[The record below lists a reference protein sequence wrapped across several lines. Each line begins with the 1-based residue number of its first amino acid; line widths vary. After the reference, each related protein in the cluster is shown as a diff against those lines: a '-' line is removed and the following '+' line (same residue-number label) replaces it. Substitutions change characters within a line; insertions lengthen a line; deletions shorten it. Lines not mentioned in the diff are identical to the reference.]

1 MNLDFLKKIKKT
13 ELKTADDYLTVPF
26 MNTVNDESFY
36 STTQVM
42 KILVGVTGQGK
53 TFSTA
58 RVFIPHLINNH
69 GVKFVIVSAPQKG
82 ILDKVDF
89 SVGASKCNA
98 QITDNIDDALMFAEN
113 DVPVIL
119 LKCHAAIMHDDKG
132 QKLQNFLLENSIKFA
147 VFVDEAHT
155 WLCSDKENYKDVVGW
170 PGNKHE
176 AKYFKMLAKLSIV
189 SPFMFGLTA
198 TPNAEQIGKISTI
211 GDMSFE
217 VINTF
222 APKPLLINQTA
233 YFGNTK
239 FYTPNHLIG
248 ATETAFEEFVNN
260 VYDETESCGFKKTA
274 IVACSVDNASNG
286 FNKDVVKKLLINILT
301 KNPYT
306 SKDTKSIAIM
316 TGKSEETGSYD
327 LDGSFQKLT
336 DDEIKT
342 KLNDGNDP
350 LMFLLVVNKGQ
361 MGMNVYTLKNYFTFK
376 YTDKMDKS
384 GDALEEFPIQGVG
397 RLIRLNTGFSKV
409 KDFTT
414 KYGYDLGNYMKTLN
428 KEEKKNLLVANT
440 MNIVVPN
447 NAMWGA
453 AIDTFQKV
461 YASSIVQAKTYFKV
475 S

>member
-1 MNLDFLKKIKKT
+1 
-13 ELKTADDYLTVPF
+13 
-26 MNTVNDESFY
+26 
-36 STTQVM
+36 
-42 KILVGVTGQGK
+42 
-53 TFSTA
+53 
-58 RVFIPHLINNH
+58 
-69 GVKFVIVSAPQKG
+69 
-82 ILDKVDF
+82 
-89 SVGASKCNA
+89 
-98 QITDNIDDALMFAEN
+98 
-113 DVPVIL
+113 
-119 LKCHAAIMHDDKG
+119 MHDDKG
-132 QKLQNFLLENSIKFA
+132 QKLQKFLLENSIKFA

-155 WLCSDKENYKDVVGW
+155 WLCSDKENYKNVVGW
-170 PGNKHE
+170 TGNKHE
-176 AKYFKMLAKLSIV
+176 ARYFKMLAKLSKV

-198 TPNAEQIGKISTI
+198 TPNAEQLGKIGTI

-233 YFGNTK
+233 YFGKTL

-248 ATETAFEEFVNN
+248 ATETAFEEFVKN

-274 IVACSVDNASNG
+274 IVACSVDNAANG
-286 FNKDVVKKLLINILT
+286 FNKDVVKKLLTNILI

-316 TGKSEETGSYD
+316 TGKKDETGSYD

-350 LMFLLVVNKGQ
+350 LMFLVVVNKGQ

-414 KYGYDLGNYMKTLN
+414 KYGYNLGNYMKTLN

-440 MNIVVPN
+440 MNVVVPN

-461 YASSIVQAKTYFKV
+461 YASSIVQAKTHFKV

>member
-1 MNLDFLKKIKKT
+1 MINKKEKIMNTKLKN
-13 ELKTADDYLTVPF
+13 ANDYLTVPF
-26 MNTVNDESFY
+26 MATVNNKSFY
-36 STTQVM
+36 SSTQIM

-58 RVFIPHLINNH
+58 KIFIPHLIKNH

-82 ILDKVDF
+82 ILEKEEFALGIAENGLTTQV
-89 SVGASKCNA
+89 
-98 QITDNIDDALMFAEN
+98 TDNIDTALTYADN
-113 DVPVIL
+113 GISVVLI
-119 LKCHAAIMHDDKG
+119 KCHAAIIHEDKG
-132 QKLQNFLLENSIKFA
+132 QKLQKFLLKKSIKFA
-147 VFVDEAHT
+147 IFVDEAHT

-170 PGNKHE
+170 SGAKHE
-176 AKYFKMLAKLSIV
+176 AKYFKMLAKLSMV
-189 SPFMFGLTA
+189 SPFIFGLTA
-198 TPNAEQIGKISTI
+198 TPNAEQLGKISTI

-222 APKPLLINQTA
+222 APKPLLIDKTA
-233 YFGNTK
+233 YFGKTT
-239 FYTPNHLIG
+239 FYTPNYN
-248 ATETAFEEFVNN
+248 ATEIAFEEFVKN
-260 VYDETESCGFKKTA
+260 VYDETESCGYKKTA
-274 IVACSVDNASNG
+274 IIACGIDTAANG
-286 FNKDVVKKLLINILT
+286 FNKNVVKKILTNILI

-316 TGKSEETGSYD
+316 TGEKIETGSYD

-336 DDEIKT
+336 DDEIKK
-342 KLNDGNDP
+342 KLNDDNDP

-384 GDALEEFPIQGVG
+384 GDALEDFPIQGIG
-397 RLIRLNTGFSKV
+397 RLIRLNTGFSKISE
-409 KDFTT
+409 FTK
-414 KYGYDLGNYMKTLN
+414 KYGYNLGNYMKTLN

-440 MNIVVPN
+440 MNIVVPD

-461 YASSIVQAKTYFKV
+461 YSSSIVQAKTYFEV